1 MGTLDIILLICFL
14 PALYTGLTKGFIQQ
28 IISLVSLLAGAWL
41 AIHFS
46 ETVTQWLAPHLT
58 ISEQFLRILSFVL
71 IFTVVV
77 LILHLIGKLLSK
89 ILSAAS
95 LGWVNRLLGL
105 VLALAETALVLG
117 LLSVLFESLNQQ
129 WELVK
134 PEVLQDSVIYQFV
147 HNLAVKI
154 LPALKSL
161 TVHA

>member
-1 MGTLDIILLICFL
+1 M
-14 PALYTGLTKGFIQQ
+14 
-28 IISLVSLLAGAWL
+28 
-41 AIHFS
+41 
-46 ETVTQWLAPHLT
+46 
-58 ISEQFLRILSFVL
+58 
-71 IFTVVV
+71 